1 MTVAP
6 TAMAAPRRS
15 TSGSRFENLAGLH
28 VEYHRTGD
36 AQLRAALVEA
46 HAPLAHSLAARFA
59 GRGEALD
66 DLVQAAMLGLLHAI
80 DRFDPDRGLSFTT
93 FAWSTITGELKRH
106 FRDRTWGL
114 HVPRVLQERY
124 LQVVGAVD
132 ELRHERRRSPTIAE
146 VAERV
151 GLREEDVIEAM
162 DAGGAHR
169 LASLDAPTPDGRT
182 AGAGLG
188 RDDEGIHRVEGREL
202 LAALL
207 PRLSERDRLILR
219 LRFAD
224 GLSQAEI
231 GERIGLSQM
240 QVSRLLAQS
249 LARLRSWV

>member
-1 MTVAP
+1 MTVVS
-6 TAMAAPRRS
+6 TSAASVSRRS
-15 TSGSRFENLAGLH
+15 ASSFESLADVH
-28 VEYHRTGD
+28 VAYHRTRD
-36 AQLRAALVEA
+36 PHLRAELVKA
-46 HAPLAHSLAARFA
+46 HAPLAHSLAGRFA

-66 DLVQAAMLGLLHAI
+66 DLVQAAMLGLLHAV
-80 DRFDPDRGLSFTT
+80 DRFDPERGLSFTT

-124 LQVVGAVD
+124 LEVVGVVD
-132 ELRHERRRSPTIAE
+132 ELRHEVRRSPTIAE
-146 VAERV
+146 VAQRV

-169 LASLDAPTPDGRT
+169 LASLDAPTPDGRP
-182 AGAGLG
+182 AGGNLG
-188 RDDEGIHRVEGREL
+188 DDDPGIRHVEGREL

-219 LRFAD
+219 LRFND

-231 GERIGLSQM
+231 GERVGLSQM

>member
-1 MTVAP
+1 MSVVTTEAVP
-6 TAMAAPRRS
+6 RGMRLGYEDLAA
-15 TSGSRFENLAGLH
+15 LH
-28 VEYHRTGD
+28 EAYHRTGD
-36 AQLRAALVEA
+36 PELRAALVKA
-46 HAPLAHSLAARFA
+46 HAPLAHSLAGRFA

-66 DLVQAAMLGLLHAI
+66 DLIQAAMLGLLHAI
-80 DRFDPDRGLSFTT
+80 DRFDPGRGLSFTT

-124 LQVVGAVD
+124 LEVVAAVD
-132 ELRHERRRSPTIAE
+132 ELRHEVRRSPTIAE

-169 LASLDAPTPDGRT
+169 LASLDAPTSDGRT
-182 AGAGLG
+182 AGATLG
-188 RDDEGIHRVEGREL
+188 FDDDGMRHVEGRQL
-202 LAALL
+202 LAQLL

-219 LRFAD
+219 LRFD
-224 GLSQAEI
+224 DRLSQAEI

-249 LARLRSWV
+249 LARLRSWA